1 VDIIEI
7 LKEGLG
13 VGASDILISVESPI
27 TFNVNGALQP
37 SRESTPLSEETAR
50 TLIYQFLTMEQ
61 RKTIEM
67 EKELDVGY
75 QIKGLARFR
84 VSVYYQKGTL
94 AAVLRVVPLKIPL
107 PQEIGLPAEVVLR
120 LCTIPNGLLLFTGP
134 TGAGKSTT
142 IASILEFVNTQG
154 GVPKHVI
161 TIEDPVEFV
170 FKPQLCV
177 IDQRE
182 IGPDTNSYVR
192 GLRSALRAMPNI
204 IFVGEMR
211 DRETIEIALRAA
223 ETGNV
228 VISTLATRSA
238 ATTINRIIDVFP
250 VDFQAEIRTRL
261 ALSLRAVVSQ
271 VLLRRIDTAGRVAAR
286 EVMFVT
292 NPISNLIREGKI
304 HQIPN
309 VIATHARDGMVLMDD
324 SLVALVENG
333 VIDTAT
339 ALTYASDVEKMRPI
353 LKRR

>member
-1 VDIIEI
+1 MDIIEI
-7 LKEGLG
+7 IKEGLG
-13 VGASDILISVESPI
+13 LGASDIILSIESPV
-27 TFNVNGALQP
+27 TFHVNGVLQH
-37 SRESTPLSEETAR
+37 SRENTVLNEESCR
-50 TLIYQFLTMEQ
+50 NLIYQFLTMEQ

-75 QIKGLARFR
+75 SIKGMARFR

-94 AAVLRVVPLKIPL
+94 AAVLRVVPLRIPP

-120 LCTIPNGLLLFTGP
+120 ICNIPNGLILVTGP

-142 IASILEFVNTQG
+142 IASIIEFINTQG
-154 GVPKHVI
+154 GVAKHVI

-170 FKPQLCV
+170 FKPTLCV

-192 GLRSALRAMPNI
+192 GLRSALRAMPHI

-238 ATTINRIIDVFP
+238 ATTINRVIDVFP
-250 VDFQAEIRTRL
+250 VDHQAEIRTRL
-261 ALSLRAVVSQ
+261 ALSLRAVMSQ
-271 VLLRRIDTAGRVAAR
+271 VLLRRIDVPGRVAAR

-309 VIATHARDGMVLMDD
+309 VIATQARDGMVLLDD
-324 SLVALVENG
+324 SLLSLVENG
-333 VIDTAT
+333 VIDPAT
-339 ALTYASDVEKMRPI
+339 ALTFASDIEKMRPV